1 MKHIPILV
9 WKDFKRKWKNP
20 IVIIGFLLI
29 PVVFTFIFGLVFG
42 PQREEI
48 LPRISLLV
56 VDDDKSLVSN
66 FLTTAMS
73 QGELKKMVEL
83 EPIESE
89 EMGRQLLSKGKASA
103 LLIIPKNLG
112 KDILDGKQAEVLF
125 LKNPSEQFLPQIAEE
140 IADTATLIMSAL
152 VEVFSEEVD
161 LIKGFS
167 ELDKIPDM
175 DMSALSIKI
184 KNRIESIS
192 KYVFPPVI
200 SLKQQTIKKEEED
213 SKDSITVQGYILP
226 AMAILFLMFI
236 CNVVFEDILRET
248 KLKTLMRM
256 SLSRMSMAEFIWSKI
271 VSSAL
276 IGILCTLVL
285 IGFGAVFFSIKW
297 GNMFIVFL
305 IVLCLNILIAGFI
318 AFLYIFIRTE
328 QQAGAV
334 ISSVILV
341 MSLLGG
347 SMVPV
352 ENFPEFIQK
361 ISKLT
366 VNYWGIKAFHSTIMK
381 EPFVELIPILL
392 GMVFVGVL
400 LSFACSFFI
409 QNNLKKG
416 LLK

>member
-89 EMGRQLLSKGKASA
+89 EIGRKLLSKGKASA

>member
-89 EMGRQLLSKGKASA
+89 EIGRQLLSKSKASA

-184 KNRIESIS
+184 KNRIEGIS

-248 KLKTLMRM
+248 KSKTLMRM

-334 ISSVILV
+334 LSSVILV